1 MRVGYARVSSADQN
15 LARQLDSLRDAKV
28 EKIYEEKQSGKDT
41 SRPVLK
47 EVLSFVREGDTLII
61 HSFDRLA
68 RSTIDLLNITE
79 ELRKKGVGLVSLK
92 ESIDTTGASGKLI
105 LTIFAGLAEFERAT
119 IRERQREGIAS
130 AKKRGQHLGRP
141 KVLKPSNW
149 EQVVTK
155 WKAKEITATAAR
167 KELKL
172 TKATFYR
179 LLKKLD
185 DEVAR

>member
-15 LARQLDSLRDAKV
+15 LSRQLDSLREAHV

-68 RSTIDLLNITE
+68 RSTIDLLNIVE
-79 ELRKKGVGLVSLK
+79 ELRKKGVGLISIK
-92 ESIDTTGASGKLI
+92 EAIDTTGASGKLI

-130 AKKRGQHLGRP
+130 AKKRGKHLGRP
-141 KVLKPSNW
+141 KAAKPNNW
-149 EQVVTK
+149 EQVITR
-155 WKAKEITATAAR
+155 WNAKEITATAAM
-167 KELKL
+167 KELRL

-179 LLKKLD
+179 LVKKLD
-185 DEVAR
+185 GKVEQ